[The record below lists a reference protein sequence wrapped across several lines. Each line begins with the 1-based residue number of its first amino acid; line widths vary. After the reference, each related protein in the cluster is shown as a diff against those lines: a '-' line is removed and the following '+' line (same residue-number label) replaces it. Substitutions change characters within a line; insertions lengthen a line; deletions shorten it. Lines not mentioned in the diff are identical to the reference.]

1 MNRPFSL
8 AAAAVLCGLMISGC
22 TTGSGM
28 ARLENP
34 SDIPA
39 NGGGVAFPGVLT
51 DPAKA
56 SRPEVRYI
64 FHTHGMGMTDA
75 NSVLIDPIAF
85 ALQEA
90 GYARET
96 NLAETPWIEAPTSRR
111 YEFKGEALWCE
122 GGAALQKPCRDDD
135 FGQYRIDRFLHAD
148 GKRRVVVYSYLWHED
163 LWSLQKPFLA
173 HDLDGLESGFAGW
186 TSGSLSGV
194 LKTSIVN
201 EGLSDVAAYL
211 GPAGK
216 PLRDGMSS
224 AVCIMLREA
233 AGRPVTTDDHNSSIS
248 LSPSKC
254 LGEADDEALKRRN
267 ARISFISHS
276 LGSRMLFDV
285 IGAGDSNTMAP
296 SEGLK
301 ALSGATDTF
310 FMAANQLAL
319 LGIARGVTPVEAQV
333 QELSKDAKMM
343 QDYIRQ
349 DCPGNAP
356 GFLTVGCRAQS
367 VAVSEVAAMTGV
379 IELSIQKDCPAELLA
394 PEMVRC
400 QETSA
405 AAARAKIRAAL
416 PEGRTLWVVGFFD
429 PGDVLGY
436 SLMGG
441 RTGPAPTD
449 IRFISVLHRNTPQI
463 LGLGSNPLAAHDNE
477 LALETLPA
485 PGVGQSRPHQAPP
498 YNRERPTRVFKSPNA
513 TAMILCGAK
522 SDPAGRLTPDVCP
535 PR

>member
-39 NGGGVAFPGVLT
+39 NGGEVAFPGVLT

-75 NSVLIDPIAF
+75 EAVLIEPVTV
-85 ALQEA
+85 ALQAA
-90 GYARET
+90 GYTRET
-96 NLAETPWIEAPTSRR
+96 NLAETTWIEAPTARR
-111 YEFKGEALWCE
+111 YEFRGEALSCE
-122 GGAALQKPCRDDD
+122 GGAAPQKPCRYDD

-148 GKRRVVVYSYLWHED
+148 GKSRVVVYSYLWHED

-194 LKTSIVN
+194 LKTRIVN

-319 LGIARGVTPVEAQV
+319 LGVSRGVTPVEAQI
-333 QELSKDAKMM
+333 QGLSKEAQRIEDS
-343 QDYIRQ
+343 IRQ

-356 GFLTVGCRAQS
+356 SFLTVGCRVQS
-367 VAVSEVAAMTGV
+367 MAASKE
-379 IELSIQKDCPAELLA
+379 IEQNVQKDCPAELLA
-394 PEMVRC
+394 PEMARC
-400 QETSA
+400 RETSA
-405 AAARAKIRAAL
+405 AATRAKFRAAL
-416 PEGRTLWVVGFFD
+416 QKGRTLWVVGFFD

-441 RTGPAPTD
+441 RTGQAPAD

-463 LGLGSNPLAAHDNE
+463 LGLGSNPLSAHDAE
-477 LALETLPA
+477 LALETLPP

-513 TAMILCGAK
+513 MSMIFSGAK

>member
-34 SDIPA
+34 SDIPG

-51 DPAKA
+51 DPAEA

-75 NSVLIDPIAF
+75 EAVLIDPVTV
-85 ALQEA
+85 ALQAA
-90 GYARET
+90 GYTRET
-96 NLAETPWIEAPTSRR
+96 NLAETPWIEAPTARR
-111 YEFKGEALWCE
+111 YEFKGEALSCE
-122 GGAALQKPCRDDD
+122 GGAALQKPCRYDD

-148 GKRRVVVYSYLWHED
+148 GKSRVVVYSYLWHDD
-163 LWSLQKPFLA
+163 LWRLQKPFLA
-173 HDLDGLESGFAGW
+173 HDLDGLKSGFAGW

-201 EGLSDVAAYL
+201 EGLSVVAAYL

-233 AGRPVTTDDHNSSIS
+233 AGRPVTTADHNSTIS
-248 LSPSKC
+248 LGPSEC

-285 IGAGDSNTMAP
+285 IGAGDSNTKAP

-301 ALSGATDTF
+301 ALSRATDTF

-319 LGIARGVTPVEAQV
+319 LGVSRGVTPVEAQI
-333 QELSKDAKMM
+333 QGLSKEAQMIEDF
-343 QDYIRQ
+343 IRQ

-356 GFLTVGCRAQS
+356 SFLTVGCRVQS
-367 VAVSEVAAMTGV
+367 MAASKE
-379 IELSIQKDCPAELLA
+379 IEQNILKDCPAELLA
-394 PEMVRC
+394 PEMARC
-400 QETSA
+400 RETSA
-405 AAARAKIRAAL
+405 AATRAKFRAAL
-416 PEGRTLWVVGFFD
+416 QKGRTLWVVGFFD

-441 RTGPAPTD
+441 RTGPAPAD

-477 LALETLPA
+477 LALETLPP

-513 TAMILCGAK
+513 KDMILCGAK
-522 SDPAGRLTPDVCP
+522 ADPAGRLTPDTCP
-535 PR
+535 SR